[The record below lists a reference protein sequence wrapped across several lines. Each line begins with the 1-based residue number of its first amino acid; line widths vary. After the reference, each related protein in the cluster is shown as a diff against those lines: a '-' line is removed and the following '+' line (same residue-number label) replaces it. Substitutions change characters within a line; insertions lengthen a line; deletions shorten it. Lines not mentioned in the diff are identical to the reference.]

1 MSAAHGKV
9 VDGLLAGAAG
19 GVAMSISTNA
29 EMRLRGRPPSRVPAQ
44 TVERLVGI
52 DLDERAERLLTSVGH
67 VATSAALGL
76 GRGGLGA
83 VTGSSRLGGVAFA
96 ALAYLPDFVVLP
108 ALGSA
113 PPPWRWSAADL
124 ATSALHH
131 GVYATTTNLA
141 YARLSRRTRSGAHG
155 G

>member
-1 MSAAHGKV
+1 MSAALGKV

-44 TVERLVGI
+44 AVERLVGI
-52 DLDERAERLLTSVGH
+52 ELGERAERVLTSVGH

-76 GRGGLGA
+76 VRGGLGA
-83 VTGSSRLGGVAFA
+83 LTPSSRLSGAAFA
-96 ALAYLPDFVVLP
+96 AIAYLPDFVLLP

-113 PPPWRWSAADL
+113 PPPWRWSAADI

-131 GVYATTTNLA
+131 AVYATNTNLA
-141 YARLSRRTRSGAHG
+141 YARLSRRTRSAAHAA
-155 G
+155 